1 MRHPTNEPDDET
13 AVRLALAGERRM
25 FALLLERHH
34 GSVLGLCRG
43 LLGSESEADA
53 QDAAQE
59 AALQAFLGLRR
70 LREPG
75 RFGAWLHSI
84 AANLARSALRRR
96 RSLSLEAF
104 QEGTRNVPSLVDA
117 SPTPEEVRLAR
128 ELHDE
133 VLAALEGLSE
143 VNREAVV
150 GYYLEGYGQAE
161 LAELLGVPVSTV
173 KGRLHRSRRALAP
186 SLEPVARQVLGKGRD
201 HKEAAMSANT
211 ERNGM
216 VEMVVGEVVKTG
228 FDGERYLRMLRETG
242 SIDEL
247 LEVAARDY
255 RSLPAAA
262 VVLREARGERVLP
275 IWMGLWDGASIRRS
289 VAGGVP
295 TRPMTHDLMGQ
306 MLDALGLGVG
316 SVAVLRLAEE
326 VFYGEIALDGAG
338 QGDEGVRRVDARPSD
353 AIALAVRLGAPIYA
367 AEAVLEEGGYPSRA
381 ALAEAKGEDFGP
393 R

>member
-13 AVRLALAGERRM
+13 AVGLALAGERRM
-25 FALLLERHH
+25 FVLLLERHH
-34 GSVLGLCRG
+34 GSVLGLCRR
-43 LLGSESEADA
+43 LLGSEADA

-59 AALQAFLGLRR
+59 AALQAFLGLGR

-96 RSLSLEAF
+96 RSLSLEALRGGA
-104 QEGTRNVPSLVDA
+104 QTDPSLVDA

-133 VLAALEGLSE
+133 VLAALDGLSE

-161 LAELLGVPVSTV
+161 LAELLGVPVGTL
-173 KGRLHRSRRALAP
+173 KGRLHKGRRALAP
-186 SLEPVARQVLGKGRD
+186 SLGPVALQVFGKGRD
-201 HKEAAMSANT
+201 REEAAMGANT
-211 ERNGM
+211 GQDGM
-216 VEMVVGEVVKTG
+216 VEMVVGEVVKAG
-228 FDGERYLRMLRETG
+228 FDEERYLRMLRETG
-242 SIDEL
+242 SMDEL

-255 RSLPAAA
+255 KGLPAAA

-275 IWMGLWDGASIRRS
+275 IWVGLWDGASIRRS
-289 VAGGVP
+289 VAGGRP
-295 TRPMTHDLMGQ
+295 QRPMTHDLMGQ
-306 MLDALGLGVG
+306 MLDALGLGVE

-326 VFYGEIALDGAG
+326 TFYGEIVLQGAG
-338 QGDEGVRRVDARPSD
+338 EERARRVDARPSD
-353 AIALAVRLGAPIYA
+353 AIALAVRLEAPIYA

-381 ALAEAKGEDFGP
+381 ALAEAKGEDMRPG
-393 R
+393 

>member
-25 FALLLERHH
+25 FALLLGRHR
-34 GSVLGLCRG
+34 GSVLGLCRR
-43 LLGSESEADA
+43 LLGSEADA

-96 RSLSLEAF
+96 HPLSLEAF
-104 QEGTRNVPSLVDA
+104 REGTQDITPLVDA

-133 VLAALEGLSE
+133 VLAALEGLSA

-150 GYYLEGYGQAE
+150 GYYLRGYGQAE

-173 KGRLHRSRRALAP
+173 KGRLHKGRRALAP
-186 SLEPVARQVLGKGRD
+186 SLGPVASQVLGKGRD
-201 HKEAAMSANT
+201 HEEAAMSANT
-211 ERNGM
+211 ERDGM

-228 FDGERYLRMLRETG
+228 FDGERHLRMLREAG
-242 SIDEL
+242 NMDEL
-247 LEVAARDY
+247 LEVAARDHGGL
-255 RSLPAAA
+255 LPAAA

-275 IWMGLWDGASIRRS
+275 IWMSLWDGASIRGS
-289 VAGGVP
+289 AAGSAP

-306 MLDALGLGVG
+306 MLDALGLGVS
-316 SVAVLRLAEE
+316 SVAVLRLAEG
-326 VFYGEIALDGAG
+326 VFYGEISLNGAG
-338 QGDEGVRRVDARPSD
+338 QGDEGTRRVDARPSD
-353 AIALAVRLGAPIYA
+353 AIALAVRLEAPIYA
-367 AEAVLEEGGYPSRA
+367 AEAVLEEGGYPSRG